1 MFQTVAVRE
10 DKVAEKIM
18 TLHPA
23 GKQGVNIDKR
33 KYDMVRQAVE
43 EALQAQPGAT
53 FSELTDAVGQRIGD
67 VFDGSVGWYV
77 TSVKLDP
84 EARGVLERIDGR
96 SPQRLRLVR

>member
-10 DKVAEKIM
+10 EKVAEKIM

-77 TSVKLDP
+77 TSVKLDL
-84 EARGVLERIDGR
+84 EARGVLERVDGR

>member
-1 MFQTVAVRE
+1 M
-10 DKVAEKIM
+10 AEKIM

-53 FSELTDAVGQRIGD
+53 YSELTDAVGQRIGD

-77 TSVKLDP
+77 TSVKLDL
-84 EARGVLERIDGR
+84 EARGVLERVDGR
-96 SPQRLRLVR
+96 SPQRLQLVR